1 MSEQWICKYNKGI
14 DCGTAIPNC
23 YVCGWN
29 PFNVSLKCVR
39 ILKVLGVNR
48 YVSCNTST
56 DNNATILDKDFQ
68 GRRET
73 R

>member
-1 MSEQWICKYNKGI
+1 MSEQCICKYNHGV

-23 YVCGWN
+23 YDCGWN

-48 YVSCNTST
+48 YVNCNTTS
-56 DNNATILDKDFQ
+56 DNNLIILDKNFQ

>member
-39 ILKVLGVNR
+39 ILKVLGVNC
-48 YVSCNTST
+48 YGNTTPANIDS
-56 DNNATILDKDFQ
+56 TILDKNFQ
-68 GRRET
+68 SGRET